1 VHQGGVRQGLAQVS
15 LPGRFQV
22 LPGQPAVV
30 LDVAH
35 NPHAAGVLAA
45 NMDQMGFFPKTVAVV
60 GMLADKDA
68 AGIFARLGGRVDSWC
83 LASLSSQQ
91 AGARAR
97 LAREL
102 RPFCEG
108 MIAGLSEMERP
119 VEPVTIFEFDDPES
133 ALAHAASLAGPNDRI
148 VVFGSFVTVAQAWP
162 LAKTLGQA
170 PHLS

>member
-1 VHQGGVRQGLAQVS
+1 
-15 LPGRFQV
+15 
-22 LPGQPAVV
+22 
-30 LDVAH
+30 
-35 NPHAAGVLAA
+35 
-45 NMDQMGFFPKTVAVV
+45 M
-60 GMLADKDA
+60 
-68 AGIFARLGGRVDSWC
+68 DSWC

-97 LAREL
+97 LAKEL

-133 ALAHAASLAGPNDRI
+133 ALAHAASLVGPNDRI